1 MGCSGGIV
9 GADAGGSGAQ
19 IALRSDSALCG
30 MPLVMFATRLVRL
43 AICSC
48 TVFIIERN
56 YLSLPAEDAGG
67 GGIGARGMCGSPN
80 TPASK

>member
-9 GADAGGSGAQ
+9 GADSGAQ

-48 TVFIIERN
+48 IVFIIEQN

-67 GGIGARGMCGSPN
+67 GGVGARGMCGSPN